1 MKYLGIWFSK
11 DLKWNRHIDEITA
24 KANGTL
30 GFLRRNLWVNSSTF
44 KAKAYKGLVRPLVE
58 YCSSF
63 WDPCPGIKNNGSYKI
78 ERIQC
83 WMAQWCLRQYNNA
96 SSITNMLED
105 LGWHIPEQRRI
116 DSWLMALFKIALGL
130 LVDNSHG
137 LLCHVMHRTCLSHS
151 ESFIW
156 LQTSLSSEYPSF
168 FFKNSYSVEQFSCFC
183 L

>member
-1 MKYLGIWFSK
+1 MKYLGIWFSR

-83 WMAQWCLRQYNNA
+83 
-96 SSITNMLED
+96 
-105 LGWHIPEQRRI
+105 
-116 DSWLMALFKIALGL
+116 
-130 LVDNSHG
+130 
-137 LLCHVMHRTCLSHS
+137 
-151 ESFIW
+151 
-156 LQTSLSSEYPSF
+156 
-168 FFKNSYSVEQFSCFC
+168 
-183 L
+183 